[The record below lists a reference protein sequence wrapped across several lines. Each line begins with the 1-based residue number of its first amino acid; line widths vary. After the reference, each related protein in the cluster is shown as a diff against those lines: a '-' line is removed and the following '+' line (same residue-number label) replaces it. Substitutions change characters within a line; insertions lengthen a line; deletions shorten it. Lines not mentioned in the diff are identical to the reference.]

1 MIAAADVKIAVL
13 QIALGIKSLEDSELL
28 LKLEEF
34 WYSAYF
40 RGREDQEGG
49 GGGWDA
55 FYKLRKAVGEDRY
68 PGMNGEIHAADTTG
82 ES

>member
-13 QIALGIKSLEDSELL
+13 QIALGIKSLEDSELF

-40 RGREDQEGG
+40 RGRADQEGG
-49 GGGWDA
+49 
-55 FYKLRKAVGEDRY
+55 ED
-68 PGMNGEIHAADTTG
+68 G
-82 ES
+82 